1 MTISKETMEQKIQ
14 LAKLDYPAEK
24 LELLIKEM
32 QGIVDLVAI
41 LDELDTSD
49 VTPTYH
55 GINLESV
62 MRDDEAVNELDR
74 QALLDNAPAQKD
86 GLIQVPNVM
95 SDEGGQA

>member
-1 MTISKETMEQKIQ
+1 MTISKETMEQTIQ

-41 LDELDTSD
+41 LDTSD

-62 MRDDEAVNELDR
+62 MRDDESVNELDR